1 MPRRHLLIRLLP
13 CLMLAPLG
21 IVDGCHLVPFLG
33 FGSVSPVIQCTMY
46 GVYSVSCV
54 SSTSPTFVPFNALHL
69 YSVSSTSPTAVP
81 FTTITCMLSSI
92 TLDLHYL
99 RRRAF
104 HLALLVGV
112 RGRCH
117 TPSAAVPH
125 LLGSRRILFGSSPL
139 ASDFFGVCFVL
150 AIIIR
155 AE

>member
-1 MPRRHLLIRLLP
+1 MPGHHLLICLLP
-13 CLMLAPLG
+13 CLMLAPLS

-33 FGSVSPVIQCTMY
+33 FGSISPVIQCTMY

-54 SSTSPTFVPFNALHL
+54 SSTSPTFIPFNALHL

-99 RRRAF
+99 HRRAF

-112 RGRCH
+112 MVGV
-117 TPSAAVPH
+117 TLPQ
-125 LLGSRRILFGSSPL
+125 LLFPICWAPTGFFLEAPL
-139 ASDFFGVCFVL
+139 
-150 AIIIR
+150 
-155 AE
+155 

>member
-1 MPRRHLLIRLLP
+1 MPGRHLLIRLLP

-21 IVDGCHLVPFLG
+21 IVDGCHLVPFFG

-46 GVYSVSCV
+46 GVSCVSSDIVPFNALHLYSV

-69 YSVSSTSPTAVP
+69 YSVSLTSPTAVP

-112 RGRCH
+112 VVGATLPQLLFPICWA
-117 TPSAAVPH
+117 PAGFFLEAA
-125 LLGSRRILFGSSPL
+125 L
-139 ASDFFGVCFVL
+139 
-150 AIIIR
+150 
-155 AE
+155 